1 MNKQALVLKKK
12 FDESGGKLRYKVK
25 KPRVKKAAPAV
36 DVPAAVNGGDAAPVV
51 GGGDAA
57 AASSSA
63 STKKSSGGM
72 DLDEQPSVSTTT
84 IEPPS
89 APPML
94 SPPVDVPPAT
104 EMPPL
109 MPVVVTQEPQMTPQ
123 VDVPATSSSSSST
136 VTTVPA
142 VEAADIFSVATGMLI
157 PFNQEGQPQ
166 DKIARGN
173 DRFVKGPTILVFVFR
188 TKYIQTLEDIEAS
201 NDDDVSGDPIIS
213 TIVVKNRGF
222 ITLKGFAGFASKAYE
237 KSNKM
242 DEEIQKISGVKFYD
256 DVDRDSVNIFYLYI
270 YIISMFIILVCF

>member
-1 MNKQALVLKKK
+1 MHLGKVLNKQALVLKKK
-12 FDESGGKLRYKVK
+12 FDESGGKFRYKVK

-36 DVPAAVNGGDAAPVV
+36 DVPAAVNGG
-51 GGGDAA
+51 GGDAA
-57 AASSSA
+57 AASSSD

-72 DLDEQPSVSTTT
+72 DLDEQPSVSTTP

-94 SPPVDVPPAT
+94 PPPVDVPPTT

-109 MPVVVTQEPQMTPQ
+109 MPIVVTQEPQMTPQ
-123 VDVPATSSSSSST
+123 VDVTAKSSSSSST

-142 VEAADIFSVATGMLI
+142 VEAADIFTVATGMLV
-157 PFNQEGQPQ
+157 PFNQDRQPE
-166 DKIARGN
+166 DKIARSN
-173 DRFVKGPTILVFVFR
+173 DRFIKGPALLVFVFR

-222 ITLKGFAGFASKAYE
+222 ITLKGFAGFANKAYE

-242 DEEIQKISGVKFYD
+242 DGEIQKITGVKFYD
-256 DVDRDSVNIFYLYI
+256 DVDRDSVNIFYLFIYYI
-270 YIISMFIILVCF
+270 DIYNNCVYF

>member
-1 MNKQALVLKKK
+1 MHLGKVLNKQALVLKKK
-12 FDESGGKLRYKVK
+12 FDESGGKFRYKVK

-36 DVPAAVNGGDAAPVV
+36 DVPAAVNGG
-51 GGGDAA
+51 GGDAA
-57 AASSSA
+57 AASSST

-72 DLDEQPSVSTTT
+72 DLDEQPSVSTTP

-94 SPPVDVPPAT
+94 PPPVDVPPTT

-109 MPVVVTQEPQMTPQ
+109 MPIVVTQEPQMTPQ
-123 VDVPATSSSSSST
+123 VDVTAKSSSSST

-142 VEAADIFSVATGMLI
+142 VEAADIFTVATGMLV
-157 PFNQEGQPQ
+157 PFNQDRQPE
-166 DKIARGN
+166 DKIARSN
-173 DRFVKGPTILVFVFR
+173 DRFIKGPALLVFVFR

-222 ITLKGFAGFASKAYE
+222 ITLKGFAGFANKAYE

-242 DEEIQKISGVKFYD
+242 DGEIQKITGVKFYD
-256 DVDRDSVNIFYLYI
+256 DVDRDSVNIFYL
-270 YIISMFIILVCF
+270 FILYQYL